1 MIKVSVIIPCRN
13 EEQYIEG
20 CLKSILQNDFNQN
33 DLEILVVD
41 GMSEDRTREIVSNYS
56 KKNSC
61 IRMLDNPEKITP
73 VALNVG
79 ISQAI
84 GEIII
89 RLDAHA
95 EYPNQ
100 YISKLIYYLDKLMA
114 DNVGGVWV
122 TLPSNDTGKAKAI
135 VAALTTPFGVGNTHY
150 RLNIKRIKKVDT
162 VPYGCFRR
170 SLFERIGMFDER
182 LVRNQD
188 DEFNARIRK
197 YGGKIFLIPE
207 IRIKYYARSTIKSL
221 WKMFYQYG
229 FYKPMVN
236 RLIGVPITARQF
248 IPFFFVLFCLFFI
261 PLSLIISWLF
271 PVSLVILF
279 SYIGLNIITSI
290 WITFQ
295 NKDYNLLAWLPF
307 VFLVVHFS
315 YGLGYFAGLRK
326 TISVKKRN

>member
-1 MIKVSVIIPCRN
+1 MTKVSVIIPCRN
-13 EEQYIEG
+13 EEQYIG
-20 CLKSILQNDFNQN
+20 LCLKSILQNDFNQN
-33 DLEILVVD
+33 DLEILIVD

-56 KKNSC
+56 KKNPC

-73 VALNVG
+73 VALNIG

-100 YISKLIYYLDKLMA
+100 YISKLVYYLDKLMA
-114 DNVGGVWV
+114 DNVGGMWR
-122 TLPSNDTGKAKAI
+122 TLPSNDTVKARAI
-135 VAALTTPFGVGNTHY
+135 VAAITTPFGVGNAYY
-150 RLNIKRIKKVDT
+150 RLNIKRIKEVDT

-170 SLFERIGMFDER
+170 SLFDRIGKFDER

-197 YGGKIFLIPE
+197 YGGKIYLIPE
-207 IRIKYYARSTIKSL
+207 IQIKYYARGTFKPL

-236 RLIGVPITARQF
+236 RLIGMPITVRQF
-248 IPFFFVLFCLFFI
+248 IPFFFVLFCIFFI
-261 PLSLIISWLF
+261 PLSFIISWLF
-271 PVSLVILF
+271 PVSMVILVLYV
-279 SYIGLNIITSI
+279 SINIITSI

-295 NKDYNLLAWLPF
+295 KKDCNLLAWLPF

-326 TISVKKRN
+326 AISVKKNN